1 MCQTKSMTGTH
12 KQTRTKDQCCYDM
25 QSERQPTTMNHQ
37 IEQRLHSNDMSGLV
51 TRLTPSLTGAI
62 NHRGQDAHF
71 TFLNRPTIKLTLKNC
86 GQESRDSV
94 LTRLRKTI
102 VCLLRLLQVLQN
114 PNYPLSHCRCHSML
128 GTQPIDNLST
138 TIVCATTFT
147 TTPTAPSFT

>member
-1 MCQTKSMTGTH
+1 MGQYAVARQTDSWPHKRTIANIIKYVQRQPPNCTYKRIGTETNQTTCGTPTPMCQTKSMTGTH

-51 TRLTPSLTGAI
+51 TRLAPSLTGAI
-62 NHRGQDAHF
+62 NHRDQDAHF

-94 LTRLRKTI
+94 
-102 VCLLRLLQVLQN
+102 VA
-114 PNYPLSHCRCHSML
+114 
-128 GTQPIDNLST
+128 DT
-138 TIVCATTFT
+138 T
-147 TTPTAPSFT
+147 